1 MIALV
6 RAPPE
11 IYKPNPKRRKLDN
24 TIQVS
29 RNKLITEPSTPAPID
44 EDDNIDTSITAT
56 ECPCGFLHGP
66 GMDHNHDI
74 TAVGMSSNM
83 MRGPA

>member
-11 IYKPNPKRRKLDN
+11 IIQPNSKRRKLDDGF
-24 TIQVS
+24 QLL
-29 RNKLITEPSTPAPID
+29 RNKLITESSTAAPID
-44 EDDNIDTSITAT
+44 DDDTIDTSITAN